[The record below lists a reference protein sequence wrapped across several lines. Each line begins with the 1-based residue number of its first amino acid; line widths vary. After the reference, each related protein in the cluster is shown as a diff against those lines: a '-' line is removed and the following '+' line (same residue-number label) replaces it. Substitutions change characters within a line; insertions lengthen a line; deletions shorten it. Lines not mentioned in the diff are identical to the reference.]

1 MKIVKPSNVLP
12 ALLVCFIGLSVLS
25 CNKEEQRETP
35 TQGSL
40 TMISSEDVYPIID
53 LQVKDFIRIYEQTK
67 IIHLSSSTRDAI
79 VQLLNDS
86 VKLIVSPRDFNEEE
100 KRVITQNE
108 LDVTTT
114 KLAYDGV
121 AVIVNS
127 QNSVRRITVE
137 DLKNILTGK
146 IERWPQV
153 EGSTLMSA
161 IIVAM
166 GEPNS
171 GVYEY
176 VKTRIAGGEQ
186 FAPIVLPCKTTTEVF
201 SAVKERP
208 NTIGFAAVAW
218 LSKAPPDATVLEIG
232 DPNFKQDTTSAVM
245 EYFGPHQAHIYR
257 NYYPLS
263 RTIYIFTH
271 KTGRGVALGFSSFA
285 AGVDGQK
292 IIVKNGLVPATM
304 PVRLV
309 QLNSQ

>member
-1 MKIVKPSNVLP
+1 MKIVKPCRVVSA
-12 ALLVCFIGLSVLS
+12 ALAWLLALTAIS
-25 CNKEEQRETP
+25 CNQQESETP

-40 TMISSEDVYPIID
+40 TMITSEDIYPVID
-53 LQVKDFIRIYEQTK
+53 LQVQDFTRIYEQAK
-67 IIHLSSSTRDAI
+67 ITRLSSSARDAV

-86 VKLIVSPRDFNEEE
+86 VKLIIVPRDFNDEE
-100 KRVITQNE
+100 KKVIAQNNLE
-108 LDVTTT
+108 VTTT

-121 AVIVNS
+121 AVIANEHNALS
-127 QNSVRRITVE
+127 KIAVE

-146 IERWPQV
+146 IERWSQV
-153 EGSTLMSA
+153 KGSQLTSA
-161 IIVAM
+161 VVAAM

-176 VKTRIAGGEQ
+176 IKTRITNGAS
-186 FAPIVLPCKTTTEVF
+186 FAPIVIPCKASAEVF
-201 SAVKERP
+201 ITVKEHP
-208 NTIGFAAVAW
+208 NAIGFIGIAW
-218 LSKAPPDATVLEIG
+218 LTQAPSGIKVLEVG
-232 DPNFKQDTTSAVM
+232 DPDFRQDTTSTAM

-263 RTIYIFTH
+263 RTIYLFTH
-271 KTGRGVALGFSSFA
+271 KAGRGVALGFSSFA
-285 AGVDGQK
+285 AGSEGQK